1 MQNIYVSL
9 CSTDDDPYASAVSDI
24 SPTDLNMTFR
34 LFFLA
39 HRSQLG
45 FRFTSAKQEAI
56 LSGDLSNTIIHPFFI
71 HFAHLFGCNMY
82 QEHRGHYSH
91 LLLLD
96 AHLHF
101 ARDALL
107 SMKEGDDPLSFA
119 QACFLMFLVCIYN
132 QNIYLGSRYMKLVAG
147 TIKRN
152 DIRFVPRH
160 TVGYMANQHINSPVS
175 EFSEEVHERG
185 SFLSEVLYSEVD
197 LILLTGG
204 KETALLDLHTQFQQE
219 LPNAYPQM
227 FKICP
232 NTIRVKSVLSAQG
245 AVQLLSMYKP
255 QTMSTSGWSSSCK
268 TYISSLKSDVADIR
282 ALMGHFVKNNDIAS
296 CISLQYSTFG
306 YAIPLGEINKIM
318 KKHVLLL
325 EHADMCREALH
336 DVEQIIKDI
345 PHEDLTFLNQFIQM
359 CWSRAS
365 SFFEGNEP
373 PATAVARAWSPLN
386 RRISVFGN
394 ASILLMAQ
402 SQSKLASIR
411 LDWGQSGSVCDKLE
425 AARQRSCNIV
435 PCQHTRCE
443 QSHMP
448 VVGGRTVA
456 QRC

>member
-1 MQNIYVSL
+1 
-9 CSTDDDPYASAVSDI
+9 
-24 SPTDLNMTFR
+24 LNMTFR

-325 EHADMCREALH
+325 EHA
-336 DVEQIIKDI
+336 
-345 PHEDLTFLNQFIQM
+345 HEDLTFLNQFIQ
-359 CWSRAS
+359 
-365 SFFEGNEP
+365 
-373 PATAVARAWSPLN
+373 VSPIYSVPDDL
-386 RRISVFGN
+386 IS
-394 ASILLMAQ
+394 
-402 SQSKLASIR
+402 
-411 LDWGQSGSVCDKLE
+411 
-425 AARQRSCNIV
+425 
-435 PCQHTRCE
+435 
-443 QSHMP
+443 
-448 VVGGRTVA
+448 
-456 QRC
+456 